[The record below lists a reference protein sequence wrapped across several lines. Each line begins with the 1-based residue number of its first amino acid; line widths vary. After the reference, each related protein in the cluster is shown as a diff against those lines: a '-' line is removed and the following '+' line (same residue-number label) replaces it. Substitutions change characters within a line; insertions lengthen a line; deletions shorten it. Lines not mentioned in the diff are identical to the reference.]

1 MYVGY
6 ERGLRLSVIV
16 SFMEAKTFTKSVI
29 VDDKVLADLESVSH
43 LAPLHNPANLTGIRA
58 AQEIL
63 PDVPHCAVM
72 DTAWHQTMPDTS
84 YMYALPYDWY
94 TEHNVRRYG
103 FHGTSYIYT
112 AKRASVLLGK
122 DPMKTNVIIAHI
134 GNGASICAV
143 KDGKGFDTSMGMTP
157 LEGLVMGTRS
167 GDIDPAIVT
176 YMMKSK
182 NMTPGEMDGTLNKKS
197 GILGITEKFIDRR
210 DVHAGVENGD
220 KRCSLA
226 QNMGNIPH
234 SEICRSVLCGSRKTR
249 CHRVHGRC
257 R

>member
-1 MYVGY
+1 
-6 ERGLRLSVIV
+6 
-16 SFMEAKTFTKSVI
+16 

-43 LAPLHNPANLTGIRA
+43 LAPLPQSGESHRNPCCPGDTA
-58 AQEIL
+58 
-63 PDVPHCAVM
+63 DVPHCAVM

-176 YMMKSK
+176 YMMKSR
-182 NMTPGEMDGTLNKKS
+182 T
-197 GILGITEKFIDRR
+197 
-210 DVHAGVENGD
+210 
-220 KRCSLA
+220 
-226 QNMGNIPH
+226 
-234 SEICRSVLCGSRKTR
+234 
-249 CHRVHGRC
+249 
-257 R
+257 